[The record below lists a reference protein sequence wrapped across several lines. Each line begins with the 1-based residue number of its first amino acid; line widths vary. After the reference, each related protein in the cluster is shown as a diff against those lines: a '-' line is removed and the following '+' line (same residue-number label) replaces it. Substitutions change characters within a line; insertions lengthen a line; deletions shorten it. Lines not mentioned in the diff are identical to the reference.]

1 MALRQYWKLFLRR
14 WPLVVVPVVIVL
26 GVGLATYQAPPP
38 LYNVGVRFIIGQ
50 EPAADAARSDQER
63 YYNWTASEYIVNG
76 LNDWV
81 RGNRFAALVSQE
93 LAQKGLEVPSG
104 VIQGSLAADNARSM
118 LTISLSHSDPDVLAA
133 MIEAVATVLTEQNAK
148 ALPQLGGKTAVLVQI
163 DEPVINQLPAGIRGQ
178 LDLPLR
184 VGLALVAG
192 LALALLVEYLDP
204 TIRDRDELEA
214 MGLNVLGEVPKR

>member
-1 MALRQYWKLFLRR
+1 
-14 WPLVVVPVVIVL
+14 
-26 GVGLATYQAPPP
+26 
-38 LYNVGVRFIIGQ
+38 
-50 EPAADAARSDQER
+50 
-63 YYNWTASEYIVNG
+63 
-76 LNDWV
+76 
-81 RGNRFAALVSQE
+81 
-93 LAQKGLEVPSG
+93 
-104 VIQGSLAADNARSM
+104 AADNARSM